1 VVADGRSREVTPGW
15 GLDSVNNGD
24 TGSVIVIWDSGAEMI
39 PIEVAPPRG
48 GHDPHEDPRDDKL
61 ARSQMAEFL
70 FNGVFTDV
78 CGGKPCTA
86 KQSG

>member
-1 VVADGRSREVTPGW
+1 MIPVGVTPP
-15 GLDSVNNGD
+15 S
-24 TGSVIVIWDSGAEMI
+24 S
-39 PIEVAPPRG
+39 
-48 GHDPHEDPRDDKL
+48 GHDPHEDPRDDKM

-70 FNGVFTDV
+70 FNGVFTDF